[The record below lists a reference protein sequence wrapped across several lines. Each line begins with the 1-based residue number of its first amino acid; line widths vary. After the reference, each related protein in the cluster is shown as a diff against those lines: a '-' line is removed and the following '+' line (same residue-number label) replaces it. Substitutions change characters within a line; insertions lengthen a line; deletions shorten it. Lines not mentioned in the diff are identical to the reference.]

1 MGSEEVWPDPAGV
14 DVGMERSVHT
24 VAVVRTR
31 PRLGRV
37 REDHLHLPAEGLPA
51 VHVPGVL
58 LLREEVLLEE
68 DLVSAA
74 PAGAALTGGPGTS
87 VETATEAVLSIVT
100 LVVVGEVLGLVDVP
114 ADDLALRP
122 GHDPLVPV
130 EEPVV
135 PVALLVYLDV
145 TTSSL
150 GSRFGG
156 RCRRCTLGSG
166 WYQGFP

>member
-1 MGSEEVWPDPAGV
+1 
-14 DVGMERSVHT
+14 MERSVHT

-37 REDHLHLPAEGLPA
+37 RQDHLHLPSERLPA

-87 VETATEAVLSIVT
+87 VETATEPVLSIVT
-100 LVVVGEVLGLVDVP
+100 LVVVGEVECSQTFTHASSLK
-114 ADDLALRP
+114 R
-122 GHDPLVPV
+122 H
-130 EEPVV
+130 
-135 PVALLVYLDV
+135 ALLHSGKKQFQCEQCGKEFFQKVAYETHCKSHTRERLHCKGCNQPFLTKYLLNFHLKSKTVCREVY
-145 TTSSL
+145 
-150 GSRFGG
+150 
-156 RCRRCTLGSG
+156 
-166 WYQGFP
+166 